1 MQNLGKSVAD
11 IVRENP
17 NCNYFI
23 SASAGTGKT
32 YTLTNYY
39 MGILEYHEKENNPD
53 IIDGI
58 LAVTFTNKA
67 ANEMKERIMNKVREK
82 ITSSSVSNLAYWKRV
97 YSNMSRAVI
106 STIDSFC
113 RRVLIEQNIYAGV
126 DPNFTIINDL
136 KQLKIIDSASRQAM
150 EIAFKVY
157 EDLEIPLSPMLSS
170 ERRKRIEG
178 YIKELKEIKDSIIDL
193 FELVG
198 DVWRVKGFVED
209 IVTNWRLELRQS
221 NVSKLLLDVMKKAGN
236 SFRVLRLISLI
247 ASELYEA
254 ETIDNFEYDFKGVLE
269 KTIEVLNNNEEVR
282 KYYQERFKYIIVD
295 EFQDTNE
302 LQRMIFDFIHTD
314 KNYIFYVGDR
324 KQSIYRF
331 RGADVSVFVKTMDE
345 FEKRA
350 KISPDKYRILSLQ
363 TNYRSHEFLVDYFN
377 KVSRDSIFRNEIYD
391 MLSNLNGFNSNKPIS
406 EISDDEAK
414 LYLHEAFRLRYR
426 DLYDK
431 LWFLDEDISN
441 AHIKKLESEVIPQI
455 DFLNESISRVSYLSI
470 VSLDSK
476 VSPEDE
482 ANLVAMA
489 IKNLVGKEITI
500 FDKEKNDYVTRKV
513 EYKDI
518 AILSYKLAG
527 IESVYREAFGKF
539 NIPLYVVKGRGFY
552 KRPEIR
558 AVISALSVIQNP
570 NNDYNFVE
578 FFLTPFVEST
588 DFSPSFDK
596 FKILHKIVLNA
607 RKLRENGERISFF
620 QSAKKLGK
628 EDLPEYVSEMIELV
642 QKYDELKYFLR
653 PAEVLKGFIN
663 ESYYLA
669 KLSKFP
675 NSVQRLKNVKKLLD
689 QATEFNQQASTFS
702 ELIRLLS
709 KVEEL
714 QETEASEVSEEDNV
728 VKMMTVHASK
738 GLEYNIVFLVNNN
751 FDERESDE
759 VFFPSDDNGGRYIH
773 IKRFIEN
780 YRDKFNINKD
790 EYKKLKGELE
800 AELIYDETEILRKI
814 YVAITRAKEMLF
826 VVTYNTN
833 SSKGKR
839 GKTAGQYL
847 AHNEFKTITIDK
859 KQIDEMV
866 KSLSI
871 SEFSGEENK
880 KLLDEEKIRKQI
892 EDFSN
897 IGYKRYISPTLLY
910 NITDEKSDK
919 ELVNELE
926 VDFEENMPLFEGQE
940 KQDILKIFEKNQEK
954 QKRSKS
960 EVSLLLS
967 SLLETSREVIE
978 GKNIHRR
985 LMSVQRYPDLLNL
998 VERGELPEKILKA
1011 DVIKYLFENSDKVI
1025 SEWRIAKS
1033 VVIDGKKY
1041 TLFGVP
1047 DKVFFKDGK
1056 IYVVDFKSSYL
1067 KDGSEEVE
1075 KYKFQLQ
1082 FYMYMLKDFGEIAG
1096 GYLVGARSGFVIR
1109 VERPGDDFIELLAKL
1124 IRNLEVI

>member
-1 MQNLGKSVAD
+1 MKNFEKSVAD

-32 YTLTNYY
+32 HTLMNYY
-39 MGILEYHEKENNPD
+39 IGILEYHEKENNPD
-53 IIDGI
+53 IVDGI

-67 ANEMKERIMNKVREK
+67 ANEMKERIMSKVREK
-82 ITSSSVSNLAYWKRV
+82 ITSSSVSNVAYWKRI

-136 KQLKIIDSASRQAM
+136 KQLKIIDSVSRQAM
-150 EIAFKVY
+150 ETAFKVY
-157 EDLEIPLSPMLSS
+157 EDLEISLSPMLSS
-170 ERRKRIEG
+170 ERKKRIEG
-178 YIKELKEIKDSIIDL
+178 YINELKEIKDSIIDL
-193 FELVG
+193 FELFG
-198 DVWRVKGFVED
+198 DVWKVKGFVED
-209 IVTNWRLELRQS
+209 IVTNWRLELKNS
-221 NVSKLLLDVMKKAGN
+221 NVSKLLLDMMKKAGN
-236 SFRVLRLISLI
+236 SFKVLRLISLI

-302 LQRMIFDFIHTD
+302 LQRMIFNFIHTD

-345 FEKRA
+345 FEKNA

-377 KVSRDSIFRNEIYD
+377 RVSRDSIFKNEIYD
-391 MLSNLNGFNSNKPIS
+391 MLSNLKGFNSDESIS
-406 EISDDEAK
+406 EISEDEAK
-414 LYLHEAFRLRYR
+414 LYLHEVFRLRYR

-431 LWFLDEDISN
+431 LWFLNEDVSN
-441 AHIKKLESEVIPQI
+441 AHIKKLENEVIPQI
-455 DFLNESISRVSYLSI
+455 DFLNESINRVSYLNI
-470 VSLDSK
+470 VSFDNK

-482 ANLVAMA
+482 ANLVAMV
-489 IKNLVGKEITI
+489 IKNLIGKEITI
-500 FDKEKNDYVTRKV
+500 FDKEKNDYITKKV

-527 IESVYREAFGKF
+527 IEPIYRETFGKF
-539 NIPLYVVKGRGFY
+539 NIPLYIVKGRGFY

-628 EDLPEYVSEMIELV
+628 EDLPGYVSEMIELV

-675 NSVQRLKNVKKLLD
+675 NSAQRLKNVKKLLD

-728 VKMMTVHASK
+728 VRMMTVHASK

-751 FDERESDE
+751 FNEREPDE
-759 VFFPSDDNGGRYIH
+759 IFFPSDDNGGRYIH

-780 YRDKFNINKD
+780 YKDKFNINKD

-833 SSKGKR
+833 GSRGKK

-847 AHNEFKTITIDK
+847 MHREFKVITVDK
-859 KQIDEMV
+859 KQIDEMM
-866 KSLSI
+866 KSLSAY
-871 SEFSGEENK
+871 EFSQENK
-880 KLLDEEKIRKQI
+880 KSLDEEKIRKQI
-892 EDFSN
+892 GDFSN
-897 IGYKRYISPTLLY
+897 LGYKRYISPTLLY
-910 NITDEKSDK
+910 NISDEKSDK

-926 VDFEENMPLFEGQE
+926 ADFEESIPFFEGQE
-940 KQDILKIFEKNQEK
+940 KQGILEILEKKQEK
-954 QKRSKS
+954 QKKRKGD
-960 EVSLLLS
+960 VSLLLS

-985 LMSVQRYPDLLNL
+985 LMSVQRYPDLVNL
-998 VERGELPEKILKA
+998 VGSGELPENILK
-1011 DVIKYLFENSDKVI
+1011 VEVLKYLFESSDKVI

-1033 VVIDGKKY
+1033 VVIDDKKY

-1047 DKVFFKDGK
+1047 DKVFLKDEK

-1082 FYMYMLKDFGEIAG
+1082 FYMYLLRDFGEIAG
-1096 GYLVGARSGFVIR
+1096 GYLVGTRSGLVIK
-1109 VERPGDDFIELLAKL
+1109 VEKPGDDFFELLVKL